1 MAEIKVIH
9 GSCFDVAPQSADLI
23 CTDPPFDMAACD
35 VVRAVSRNDSS
46 HLVMITTMR
55 QLIGFV
61 RASDEW
67 VFSFDFVLDLVGPKQ
82 SKSVRQP
89 NYRHTTGVYF
99 TRGNAKSAFDRKAR
113 QREDVASSSG
123 YWPTIIRAPSGG
135 SSGGAYEKS
144 ESAIIDILGSFPAIS
159 TVLDPFAGT
168 GTVAM
173 AAFELGIS
181 ATMIEQDPSQLAAM
195 RNRLKF
201 VGATFV

>member
-1 MAEIKVIH
+1 MAKIKVIH
-9 GSCFDVAPQSADLI
+9 GSCFDVAPQSAGLI
-23 CTDPPFDMAACD
+23 FTDPPFDMPASD
-35 VVRAVSRNDSS
+35 VVRAVSRHDSN

-55 QLIGFV
+55 QLLGFML
-61 RASDEW
+61 ASEDW
-67 VFSFDFVLDLVGPKQ
+67 VFSFDFVLDLVSPKQ
-82 SKSVRQP
+82 SKSIRQP
-89 NYRHTTGVYF
+89 NYRHTTGVYL
-99 TRGNAKSAFDRKAR
+99 TRRNSKSAFDRKAR

-135 SSGGAYEKS
+135 RAGGAYEKD
-144 ESAIIDILGSFPAIS
+144 EAAIVDILGSFPSIS
-159 TVLDPFAGT
+159 SVLDPFAGT

-201 VGATFV
+201 VGATFD